1 MLLGS
6 TATVS
11 PGSVVTVKDDVIWT
25 LGETYSY
32 NATNASAMVSSSAHK
47 LIPVS
52 VIQASN
58 VVPACGHY
66 TADGMHFYNSGFRD
80 LEYIWGLATE
90 DSSTPHLLKLQRQRL
105 AASQLQLS

>member
-32 NATNASAMVSSSAHK
+32 NATNASAMDSSLAQK
-47 LIPVS
+47 LILVS
-52 VIQASN
+52 VMQASN

-66 TADGMHFYNSGFRD
+66 TADGLLSYNSGYRD

-90 DSSTPHLLKLQRQRL
+90 DSSTSHFLELQRQRL
-105 AASQLQLS
+105 AASKLRLR